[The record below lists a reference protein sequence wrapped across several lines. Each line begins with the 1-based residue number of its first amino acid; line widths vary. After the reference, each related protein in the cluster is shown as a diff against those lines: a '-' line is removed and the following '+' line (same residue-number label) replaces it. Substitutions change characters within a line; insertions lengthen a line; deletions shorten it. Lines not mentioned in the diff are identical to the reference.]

1 MGDFVA
7 VSLEKRSAHKRQTLM
22 QMLDQGMTM
31 VHLDA
36 RSEGVCVPAQ
46 HTKESHLRL
55 NFSYRF
61 RLEVFEVGEQEV
73 LASLSFDD
81 MAFPCVI
88 PWTAV
93 FAMTSHVSG
102 EFQVWQEELP
112 EEMITEMAESM
123 RGNQKSEAQLE
134 ENDQTNENAKT
145 DDEGLEEG
153 GAIRRVRHLRV
164 IK

>member
-22 QMLDQGMTM
+22 EMLDLGMTM

-46 HTKESHLRL
+46 HTKDSHLRL

-61 RLEVFEVGEQEV
+61 RLEVLEVGEQEI

-88 PWTAV
+88 PWSAV

-112 EEMITEMAESM
+112 EEMLTEMAESM
-123 RGNQKSEAQLE
+123 RGNQMSKLPLKEAE
-134 ENDQTNENAKT
+134 QTNEDAKT
-145 DDEGLEEG
+145 DDEELEEG
-153 GAIRRVRHLRV
+153 RTVRRVRHLRV

>member
-1 MGDFVA
+1 MA
-7 VSLEKRSAHKRQTLM
+7 VSLEERSADKRQTLT

-31 VHLDA
+31 VHIDA
-36 RSEGVCVPAQ
+36 LSEGVCVPEQ
-46 HTKESHLRL
+46 HAKESHLRL

-61 RLEVFEVGEQEV
+61 RLEVFEVGEQEI

-81 MAFPCVI
+81 MPFPCVI

-102 EFQVWQEELP
+102 ESRVWQEELP
-112 EEMITEMAESM
+112 EAMLTEMAESM
-123 RGNQKSEAQLE
+123 RDNQRLESPVKPADPPE
-134 ENDQTNENAKT
+134 ENDQTA
-145 DDEGLEEG
+145 DEELEEG
-153 GAIRRVRHLRV
+153 RPIRRVRHLRV